1 MMSVTGS
8 ANHSKGSNERLSRLG
23 IELSELPSMIS
34 ERIRGRSED
43 SEKRLKLGRYLVLG
57 ELGHGGMGVVYE
69 AWDPHIERFVAI
81 KTLEPDLVSEPEIRE
96 ETIQRF
102 LRETKIVGRLR
113 HPAIITIFDY
123 GHEPDNMSRAEIY
136 RPGCIY
142 FYVMELLEGESLASL
157 MRRKKQLA
165 DATAVRITR
174 DVAEAL
180 AVAHKGGIIHRDIK
194 PSNIFVREGGQAVL
208 IDFGIAQSESTRL
221 TNHGHILGTPS
232 YLAPERLQ
240 EKQREVDGRADQ
252 FSLGVLLYT
261 MLTGERPFLGSTVKE
276 ILSNVTKQ
284 AHRRLERETSAGKHL
299 SKLLDRM
306 LAKDPAN
313 RFESAEPIAKALDE
327 IAGSLERKE
336 PAKAGVAAAPPAAPL
351 QAAMEN
357 AATEVATATHPSQQ
371 VRFGHLE
378 PTDGTRPDAALQR
391 QTRQIRNQQ
400 TLQDLSV
407 GKSVTP
413 GNSSLV
419 VPSQRYG
426 SMSEEET
433 LAAGDAVAQV
443 EQVVVTESLTK
454 PKASIRAQ
462 TVRESEAFLGQNE
475 SIEESTDDFGTLE
488 RTEQVRATGFV
499 SDATEIVRT
508 RKNNQAGQG
517 QKAEWSSAPSSE
529 EPNSALPSAA
539 VARRTFGVQERKQEK
554 RRAGAK
560 GGGRKKPRPN
570 IKIDAKNLGVRPAPN
585 RKLQNRIAIM
595 AGAILCAI
603 AIGLLIGRKRL
614 SNQMAETPIAT
625 TPAPQ
630 LVRPVAK
637 GSNGPAG
644 SNSKAAIPRL
654 VAPRTAKSWLEAA
667 EKSLAVADFERSKQQ
682 FVRARLSKGVS
693 PEVLERA
700 TLGELRAAVALNERK
715 LAKSLLRDMETREFS
730 PKIIQRGRQA
740 LEQGGDKKPRRE
752 VKKVQRV
759 QKTLSCKDVALKHLN
774 YPQEGV
780 KALLKLSAKEPKN
793 ACAHKQLGLFYG
805 RLNQPK
811 KAMQSYEKYLELAR
825 KPADEAAVRKKIGA
839 LKRLLGD

>member
-1 MMSVTGS
+1 
-8 ANHSKGSNERLSRLG
+8 
-23 IELSELPSMIS
+23 MIS
-34 ERIRGRSED
+34 ERLRGRSED

-81 KTLEPDLVSEPEIRE
+81 KTLEPDLVSEPDIRE

-123 GHEPDNMSRAEIY
+123 GHEPEDMSRAEVY

-165 DATAVRITR
+165 DVTAVRITR
-174 DVAEAL
+174 DVSQAL

-194 PSNIFVREGGQAVL
+194 PSNVFVREGGQAVL

-276 ILSNVTKQ
+276 ILSNITKQ
-284 AHRRLERETSAGKHL
+284 AHRRLERETPSGKDL

-327 IAGSLERKE
+327 IASGLERKGPE
-336 PAKAGVAAAPPAAPL
+336 KTDSAVEPPAAPVH
-351 QAAMEN
+351 AAMDS
-357 AATEVATATHPSQQ
+357 AATEVAKAHHPSQQ
-371 VRFGHLE
+371 IRFGHLE
-378 PTDGTRPDAALQR
+378 TVDGTRPDAALQR

-400 TLQDLSV
+400 TLQDLSI
-407 GKSVTP
+407 GKTINA
-413 GNSSLV
+413 GKESLV
-419 VPSQRYG
+419 VPTQRYG

-433 LAAGDAVAQV
+433 LANSDAAAQV
-443 EQVVVTESLTK
+443 EQVVVTDTLTQ

-462 TVRESEAFLGQNE
+462 TVRESEAFLGQRE
-475 SIEESTDDFGTLE
+475 SVEETTDDYGTLE

-508 RKNNQAGQG
+508 RKNKRAGLG
-517 QKAEWSSAPSSE
+517 QKIERSSSPISD
-529 EPNSALPSAA
+529 EPNTSLPSAA
-539 VARRTFGVQERKQEK
+539 VARRTFGVQERNQEK
-554 RRAGAK
+554 RRAVAK
-560 GGGRKKPRPN
+560 SAGRKKPRPN
-570 IKIDAKNLGVRPAPN
+570 IKIDARNLGVRPASN

-625 TPAPQ
+625 TTAPP

-637 GSNGPAG
+637 GSKGPVA
-644 SNSKAAIPRL
+644 SKNESAIPRL
-654 VAPRTAKSWLEAA
+654 VAPRTANSWLEAA
-667 EKSLAVADFERSKQQ
+667 EKSLAVGDFDRSKQQ

-693 PEVLERA
+693 SDVLERA

-730 PKIIQRGRQA
+730 PKIIQRGRQI
-740 LEQGGDKKPRRE
+740 LGQGSEKKPRRE
-752 VKKVQRV
+752 SQKVQKM

-780 KALLKLSAKEPKN
+780 KALLRLSANEPRN
-793 ACAHKQLGLFYG
+793 ACAHKQLGMFYG
-805 RLNQPK
+805 RLNQPN

-825 KPADEAAVRKKIGA
+825 KPADEAAVRKKISA